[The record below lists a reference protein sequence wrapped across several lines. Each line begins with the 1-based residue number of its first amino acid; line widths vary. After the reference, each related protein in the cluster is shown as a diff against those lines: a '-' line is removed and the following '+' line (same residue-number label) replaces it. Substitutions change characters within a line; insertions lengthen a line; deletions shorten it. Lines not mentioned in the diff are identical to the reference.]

1 MVFGVS
7 LILTMVLSGYFIKF
21 SGDVENGLED
31 LHAYEETIA
40 VELENF
46 KDVELVL
53 LNDAWEIKWLD
64 EVLTHTVARYIQ
76 SGGQEYWDV
85 RYQQHA
91 LLLGESF
98 NSSQDIATEDDYAIL
113 ENVAEAHDKLSGY
126 DNQIRALVLEAS
138 SSKDMDYREDK
149 YEEAISILYGDY
161 QVQKAI
167 YSGGMKE
174 FFEQQQDRL
183 DSSITEKIEQ
193 ATIGMAKAETL
204 IEQANSGRR
213 TAISL
218 IAGIV
223 AVNLA
228 LGYKFSS
235 SLTSRIKRLKEISDK
250 LSMGE
255 IDGLSVDVSGD
266 DEIGELGEAMKGV
279 VAAMETMITDLE
291 HEAEYDVPPSL
302 DAVNE
307 VEVR

>member
-40 VELENF
+40 VELGTF

-91 LLLGESF
+91 LLMDEAF
-98 NSSQDIATEDDYAIL
+98 NSSQVVATASDYAIL
-113 ENVAEAHDKLSGY
+113 ENVAEAQAKLSGY

-138 SSKDMDYREDK
+138 SSKDRYYREDK

-183 DSSITEKIEQ
+183 DTSITDKIEQ
-193 ATIGMAKAETL
+193 ATIGMAKAEAL
-204 IEQANSGRR
+204 IEQANTGRR
-213 TAISL
+213 TALGL
-218 IAGIV
+218 IAGIIV
-223 AVNLA
+223 VNLA
-228 LGYKFSS
+228 LGYKFSNS
-235 SLTSRIKRLKEISDK
+235 ITSRIKSLKEISDK
-250 LSMGE
+250 LSIGE

-291 HEAEYDVPPSL
+291 HETEYDMHPGL
-302 DAVNE
+302 DAVNK